1 MGIVSLWEELKW
13 DCILVGGIKMGFESW
28 AEISS
33 QWVHSGHHNVQP
45 VTKDCLGNTIR
56 NTMHAQWAELKNM

>member
-1 MGIVSLWEELKW
+1 MGLHLCGKNVNGIVSLWEELRL
-13 DCILVGGIKMGFESW
+13 DCIFMGGIKMGFESW

-45 VTKDCLGNTIR
+45 VTKDFQEI
-56 NTMHAQWAELKNM
+56 